1 MGLFAKDMAK
11 TCQFYEDF
19 LGYRE
24 LFTIARTH
32 ITYIRINDQQGLE
45 IYDAPDRGEGQLNH
59 IAFYTDNADK
69 MREYLISKGVQ
80 VPEVGTGSVGN
91 KTFKFSDPDGHI
103 VEMVESQPDSLT
115 SRETGKSM
123 PATRISTH
131 MMHLGVLVGDLDKSV
146 KFYNGILGF
155 KEFWRG
161 NPSPKVLSWVDMRV
175 SDGDDYLEFMLYD
188 KLPVPGNRGG
198 ENHMSLMVPDAQ
210 KAVDELHKRAAGG
223 LYDKEI
229 AIKIG
234 VNRKRQVN
242 LFDPDGTRVELME
255 PKEIDGHPVPSST
268 APPPR

>member
-1 MGLFAKDMAK
+1 
-11 TCQFYEDF
+11 
-19 LGYRE
+19 
-24 LFTIARTH
+24 
-32 ITYIRINDQQGLE
+32 
-45 IYDAPDRGEGQLNH
+45 
-59 IAFYTDNADK
+59 
-69 MREYLISKGVQ
+69 
-80 VPEVGTGSVGN
+80 
-91 KTFKFSDPDGHI
+91 
-103 VEMVESQPDSLT
+103 
-115 SRETGKSM
+115 M

-161 NPSPKVLSWVDMRV
+161 NPSSKVLSWVDMRV
-175 SDGDDYLEFMLYD
+175 SDGADYLEFMLYD
-188 KLPVPGNRGG
+188 KLPGPGNRGG